1 MYVIKNSQL
10 LEPAQPFIT
19 DQKQSMGETVRYSKY
34 TPALFMSEPTQ
45 QRTPKLL
52 KRSSGRSQ
60 ITYTGLHTKNVGFL
74 RDIYTT
80 VINAKWWV
88 ILVVFT
94 LAYLVSWFFFG
105 GLWYA
110 ANKNKN
116 FTCLV
121 EVDSYSAA
129 FLFSVEVQA
138 TIGFGNKYIKSN
150 CIEGILLLVLQ
161 SLLSILITSV
171 FGGLVYAKVVRPR
184 NRRKTLLFSEKAVL
198 YEKNGEKVFEFR
210 VGNLRHDGVVECHVR
225 LQLYLPRFVDG
236 MYQLEQFDLD
246 VGYSNGRD
254 RLFLLTPV
262 VITHHITPGSPLY
275 NLSPRDMAEMDF
287 EIVVVLEGAVEATGL
302 TAQALWSYTKDDIV
316 FDQKFKSML
325 SRSHKWTV
333 DFSHFSETVP
343 ISFNNHDL
351 PQV

>member
-1 MYVIKNSQL
+1 
-10 LEPAQPFIT
+10 
-19 DQKQSMGETVRYSKY
+19 MGEAVRYSKY
-34 TPALFMSEPTQ
+34 TPAVLMSESTPL
-45 QRTPKLL
+45 RTPKLL

-60 ITYTGLHTKNVGFL
+60 IRYAGLQTKNLGFI

-94 LAYLVSWFFFG
+94 LSYLMSWFIFG

-110 ANKNKN
+110 ANRNSN

-121 EVDSYSAA
+121 EVETYSAA

-150 CIEGILLLVLQ
+150 CIQGILLLVLQ

-184 NRRKTLLFSEKAVL
+184 NRRKTLLFSEKAVI

-225 LQLYLPRFVDG
+225 LQFYIPRLLDG

-246 VGYSNGRD
+246 VGYSSGRD

-262 VITHHITPGSPLY
+262 TITHYITPTSPLY
-275 NLSPRDMAEMDF
+275 NLNPHDMAEMDF

-316 FDQKFKSML
+316 FDHKLQSMI
-325 SRSHKWTV
+325 SRTHKWTV
-333 DFSHFSETVP
+333 DFSHFNETVP
-343 ISFNNHDL
+343 ISFGNDL
-351 PQV
+351 PHV